1 MFYQTYFIKVSVFKG
16 GGRLKDD
23 HRVRVTKIIIK
34 NTFLSLL
41 SHKKIK
47 DITVKELCSFANINR
62 GTFYAHYTDIY
73 DLLSKIENE
82 LLENFKLKLQPLSNS
97 TKENIIS
104 IDVCTSIFNF
114 IKENMDICSII
125 LSENLD
131 SDILYKMLEL
141 GKEQCIEV
149 YSKIFINSSKDDIE
163 NYYYFVS
170 YGCLGLLKKWIN
182 ENMKTPIEDISKTAE
197 ILMAKGIKFLK

>member
-1 MFYQTYFIKVSVFKG
+1 M
-16 GGRLKDD
+16 KDD

-97 TKENIIS
+97 TRENVIS

-114 IKENMDICSII
+114 IKQNMDICSII

-149 YSKIFINSSKDDIE
+149 
-163 NYYYFVS
+163 
-170 YGCLGLLKKWIN
+170 
-182 ENMKTPIEDISKTAE
+182 
-197 ILMAKGIKFLK
+197 

>member
-1 MFYQTYFIKVSVFKG
+1 MSIFKG
-16 GGRLKDD
+16 GIRLKDD

-149 YSKIFINSSKDDIE
+149 YS
-163 NYYYFVS
+163 
-170 YGCLGLLKKWIN
+170 
-182 ENMKTPIEDISKTAE
+182 
-197 ILMAKGIKFLK
+197 